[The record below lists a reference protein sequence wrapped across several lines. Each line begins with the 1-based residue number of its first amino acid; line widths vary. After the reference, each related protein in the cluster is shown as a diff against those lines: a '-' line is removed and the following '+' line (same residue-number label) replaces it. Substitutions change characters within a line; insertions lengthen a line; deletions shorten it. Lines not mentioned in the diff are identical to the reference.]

1 MRQLRYYAEFCIIGC
16 AVAKISGKYNNN
28 GERSTVAV
36 FPMKTK
42 LRGREKEWYPFQS
55 KNHVQISFLQ
65 VDGL

>member
-42 LRGREKEWYPFQS
+42 LRGREKE
-55 KNHVQISFLQ
+55 
-65 VDGL
+65 